1 MIKLNFQNLFKIKLD
16 RELHFMSLIPS
27 KKKRKYFRKF
37 FKLFVGF
44 FLSFFL
50 FSGIVNSHCHCQNF
64 FYFGLNSGYLY

>member
-37 FKLFVGF
+37 FRLFMGAF
-44 FLSFFL
+44 FFL
-50 FSGIVNSHCHCQNF
+50 FSC
-64 FYFGLNSGYLY
+64 LLEL